1 MGIIQDNI
9 GTILTGV
16 SGAIGSIIAFFSG
29 RRQKKAKDKEAEASA
44 IQSIQAT
51 YDVFSA
57 DMKEKYDELKSE
69 LSELKSENKD
79 QRSDLRAL
87 QKDNSKLH
95 LEVAQLT
102 RENHELKQMV
112 AELRLENATLQEEL
126 KKYRK
131 K

>member
-1 MGIIQDNI
+1 MGFIQDNI
-9 GTILTGV
+9 GVILTGLT
-16 SGAIGSIIAFFSG
+16 GAVGSIAGFFSG
-29 RRQKKAKDKEAEASA
+29 RRQKKAKDKEAEATA
-44 IQSIQAT
+44 IQSIQAS
-51 YDVFSA
+51 YDIFSA
-57 DMKEKYDELKSE
+57 DMKEKYQELKLE
-69 LSELKSENKD
+69 LSDLKAENKD

>member
-29 RRQKKAKDKEAEASA
+29 RRQKKAKDKKAEASA

-57 DMKEKYDELKSE
+57 DMKEKYTELKSE
-69 LSELKSENKD
+69 LKEIKDENKT
-79 QRSDLRAL
+79 QRATLRDL

-95 LEVAQLT
+95 VEISELT

>member
-1 MGIIQDNI
+1 MGIVQDNI

-16 SGAIGSIIAFFSG
+16 SGAVGSVIAFLSG

-57 DMKEKYDELKSE
+57 DMKEKYDELKAE
-69 LSELKSENKD
+69 LSDLKSENKD
-79 QRSDLRAL
+79 QRQDLRSL

>member
-1 MGIIQDNI
+1 MSFIQENI
-9 GTILTGV
+9 GVIVTGV
-16 SGAIGSIIAFFSG
+16 TGAATSIGAFFTG
-29 RRQKKAKDKEAEASA
+29 RKQKQAQDKQAEATA
-44 IQSIQAT
+44 IQSIQAS
-51 YDVFSA
+51 YDLFSA
-57 DMKEKYDELKSE
+57 DMKEKYQELKIE
-69 LSELKSENKD
+69 LREIKEENKT
-79 QRSDLRAL
+79 QRSDLRNL

-112 AELRLENATLQEEL
+112 SELKLENSTLQNEL

>member
-1 MGIIQDNI
+1 MSFFEDNLGVI
-9 GTILTGV
+9 VTGATGV
-16 SGAIGSIIAFFSG
+16 GTSIMAFFTG
-29 RRQKKAKDKEAEASA
+29 RKQKQSKDKQAEATA
-44 IQSIQAT
+44 VQSIQAS
-51 YDVFSA
+51 YDIFTS
-57 DMKEKYDELKSE
+57 DMKEKYQELKTE
-69 LSELKSENKD
+69 LREIKDENKT
-79 QRSDLRAL
+79 QRQDLRYL

-112 AELRLENATLQEEL
+112 SELKLENSTLQNEL

>member
-1 MGIIQDNI
+1 MGFLQDNI

-16 SGAIGSIIAFFSG
+16 SGAVGSVIAFLSG
-29 RRQKKAKDKEAEASA
+29 RRQKKAKDKEAEATA
-44 IQSIQAT
+44 IQSIQAS
-51 YDVFSA
+51 YDLFSA
-57 DMKEKYDELKSE
+57 DMKEKYQELKTE
-69 LSELKSENKD
+69 LREIKDENKT
-79 QRSDLRAL
+79 QRSDLRNL

-112 AELRLENATLQEEL
+112 SELKLENSTLQNEL